1 MNKQLERV
9 LENYP
14 CMVTERNSLIQ
25 QITHFKGVSLED
37 VIDSMYTPLNFGVY
51 VQNKR
56 SSDKTGQIAVNYRE
70 RSDEINHEWLEYL
83 EKKLARMNEEINF
96 LEASIE
102 ALYEPLR
109 SVMKDMLLNG
119 HTWDYLEEA
128 YHVSRTTISRYRK
141 KALAEM
147 SAFYDLREMMLTEFL
162 STSEC

>member
-1 MNKQLERV
+1 MNKHLVRV
-9 LENYP
+9 LDNYP
-14 CMVTERNSLIQ
+14 RLVIERNSLVQ
-25 QITHFKGVSLED
+25 QLTHFKGVSVED
-37 VIDSMYTPLNFGVY
+37 VIDTMYSTKLDGEYMRATRLP
-51 VQNKR
+51 
-56 SSDKTGQIAVNYRE
+56 DKTGFIAVNYEERRE
-70 RSDEINHEWLEYL
+70 QINHDWREYL

-96 LEASIE
+96 LEVSID

-147 SAFYDLREMMLTEFL
+147 SAFYDLRETMLTEFL
-162 STSEC
+162 STSVR

>member
-37 VIDSMYTPLNFGVY
+37 VIDSMYTPLSFGVY
-51 VQNKR
+51 VQNKK

-83 EKKLARMNEEINF
+83 EKKLAQMDEEIKF
-96 LEASIE
+96 FESSID
-102 ALYEPLR
+102 ALSEPRR

-119 HTWDYLEEA
+119 YTWDYLEGA
-128 YHVSRTTISRYRK
+128 YHVCRQTIARYRR

-147 SAFYDLREMMLTEFL
+147 SAFYDLRERMLTEFM
-162 STSEC
+162 SFSDY